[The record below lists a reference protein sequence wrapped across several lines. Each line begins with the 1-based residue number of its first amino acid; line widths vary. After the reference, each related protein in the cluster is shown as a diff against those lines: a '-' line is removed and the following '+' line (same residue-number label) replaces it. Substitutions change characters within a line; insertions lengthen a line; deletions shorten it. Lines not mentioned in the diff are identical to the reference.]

1 MTIEPQRRNTV
12 RGRPKVADGT
22 MDCARCQRTIRKSA
36 ATWPDGKIC
45 NSCYYAATSLYG
57 DCASCGIH
65 RLLPGRLD
73 IGDQPVCRDCARIRQ
88 SFHCASCNEERRL
101 YRRDVC
107 ARCCLRNDL
116 TSAFAGHDSPA
127 GFSQLIAVL
136 CTADRAESIITWKR
150 SEKVQ
155 QLLRSLGDGTTPLT
169 HEGLD
174 QFEPQ
179 GRHVEHLRAILQ
191 HHEVLPCRDKYVAY
205 FEKWI
210 DDKLASVSDPEI
222 SQPIKQ
228 FATWHHLRRINELS
242 LDGQPT
248 RGPVHASKQ
257 DITES
262 LKFLQW
268 LRAAH
273 GRTIANCTQQDVDQW
288 IASGPTTR
296 HAIRT
301 FLVWCK
307 KMRIN
312 RSVTLG
318 FREAKTVRSLTQDQ
332 RLAWIRELLTGES
345 ESLPYRV
352 AATLLLLYAQPL
364 VRIAALPMTKVIVAP
379 DGLSLALGVTP
390 SPVPE
395 PFAAMLRSHINS
407 RPNLRTSGA
416 DNPWLFPG
424 YRPGEHLHPNT
435 VMDRLRQLG
444 IDLLGARNTAL
455 QELVSEV
462 PTPVVAEML
471 GYSDQVVHRHAAL
484 ASQPWAKYR
493 VSGTG

>member
-127 GFSQLIAVL
+127 GFSQLIAAL

-288 IASGPTTR
+288 IATGPTTR

-395 PFAAMLRSHINS
+395 PFAAMLRSHINN